1 MELHIGLDDTDSP
14 LKGCTTYIGALLV
27 EKLLN
32 LGARFLD
39 YPILIR
45 LNPNTPWKTRGNASV
60 CLRVSVDKCD
70 LPKIKKFTKE
80 LVDENSEFKCDNT
93 NPGIVFLE
101 GEIPEKIKRFSVKV
115 VQQIVE
121 LNEAERLIE
130 EYDVEAIGYKNKRGL
145 IGATAALGGTLEND
159 HTYELLSYRIS
170 ENLGKI
176 RQVDADTIRRMD
188 KSLSDLTYNNIDEK
202 GKPLIT
208 PHGPD
213 PVLYGIRGETPEAVY
228 KAHQMIQQ
236 LEPVERWLIY
246 RTNQGTDAH
255 FKKEVKVS
263 ELKEFNPAII
273 QGKIT
278 SGPNTIKGGHV
289 ILRLGD
295 NTGRIDCAF
304 YEPTRNLRHTV
315 WKLIEGDEI
324 KVSGGVKNVKGTLT
338 INVEKLE
345 ILTLTKSYL
354 QKNPP
359 CPICGA
365 SMESIGVD
373 KGLRCKKCRYKDST
387 LSKITI
393 PENRFLKEGI
403 YLPDRNAQR
412 HLTKPL
418 ERYGREKRY
427 VKTLIFE
434 PWYSI

>member
-14 LKGCTTYIGALLV
+14 LKGCTTYLGALLV
-27 EKLLN
+27 ERMLI
-32 LGARFLD
+32 LGAEFLD

-60 CLRVSVDKCD
+60 CIRSSVDKNN
-70 LPKIKKFTKE
+70 LPKIKDFTKE
-80 LVDENSEFKCDNT
+80 LVDENSEFNCDNT

-101 GEIPEKIKRFSVKV
+101 GEIPEKIKRFSDKV
-115 VQQIVE
+115 VQQIVQ
-121 LNEAERLIE
+121 LGEAESLIE
-130 EYDVEAIGYKNKRGL
+130 EFNLEAIGYKNKRGL
-145 IGATAALGGTLEND
+145 IGALAAIGGTLEYD
-159 HTYELLSYRIS
+159 HTFELLSYRNS
-170 ENLGKI
+170 ENLGTV
-176 RQVDADTIRRMD
+176 RQVDADSIRRMD
-188 KSLSDLTYNNIDEK
+188 ESLKDLTYNNVDEK

-213 PVLYGIRGETPEAVY
+213 PVLCGIRGETPEAVY

-273 QGKIT
+273 QGKIMT
-278 SGPNTIKGGHV
+278 GPKTIKGGHV
-289 ILRLGD
+289 ILRLID
-295 NTGRIDCAF
+295 NTGQVDCAF
-304 YEPTRNLRHTV
+304 YEPTRNLRHIV
-315 WKLIEGDEI
+315 WQLIEGDEL
-324 KVSGGVKNVKGTLT
+324 KVSGGIKSAKGALT

-345 ILTLTKSYL
+345 ILALIKSHL
-354 QKNPP
+354 QKNPS

-365 SMESIGVD
+365 SMESIGAG
-373 KGLRCKKCRYKDST
+373 KGLRCKKCRYKDPT
-387 LSKITI
+387 LRKIKI
-393 PENRFLKEGI
+393 PKNRFLKEGI

-418 ERYGREKRY
+418 ERYGREKIF
-427 VKTLIFE
+427 VKSLLFE
-434 PWYSI
+434 PWHSI